1 MPNKSTATTAESLTG
16 QHDLMNKLQSTSL
29 ARHAGPAAGG
39 DPEPLTFVP
48 QPRPPGCRRKAWRP
62 GRAAPG
68 APSAPAQQP
77 APQRPR
83 HGPEPPAPPHT
94 AGLPRAPAPPCGD
107 ELIQS
112 RSGAAEKAARG
123 PRRPER
129 TMWGRE
135 EEERNTAARAGG
147 QQSRAAFVC
156 ERATGARPLPPP
168 PPPAPPPPPSPPPSS
183 TPRLPGHSIA
193 TEHGGCADAA
203 SQRPGAAAAATGGDL
218 ARGEAKP
225 PPAGA
230 GWKRLHKPERGGR
243 AGAREAGPG

>member
-1 MPNKSTATTAESLTG
+1 M
-16 QHDLMNKLQSTSL
+16 
-29 ARHAGPAAGG
+29 
-39 DPEPLTFVP
+39 P

-107 ELIQS
+107 ELIQP
-112 RSGAAEKAARG
+112 RSGAAGKAARG

-147 QQSRAAFVC
+147 RQSRAAFVC

-168 PPPAPPPPPSPPPSS
+168 PPPPPPPSVSSSLKHTPS
-183 TPRLPGHSIA
+183 PRPQHSNRTGRLRRRRQSAARSSGGGHGRRS
-193 TEHGGCADAA
+193 
-203 SQRPGAAAAATGGDL
+203 R
-218 ARGEAKP
+218 
-225 PPAGA
+225 
-230 GWKRLHKPERGGR
+230 ER
-243 AGAREAGPG
+243 